1 MGQPLLG
8 VIRIVRGEG
17 KVTITGNESEVNTNQ
32 TRNRIRKALVVAGIA
47 EKFNLRSQELT
58 ENSQVVL
65 QRRYLSK
72 DREGNVLED
81 PEGMFRRVANN
92 LSQADLNY
100 GATEADRQK
109 TEDEFNDVMRCLE
122 FLPNSPT
129 LMNAGRE
136 LQQLSACFVLPVE
149 DSLDSIFSK
158 VKETA
163 LIHKSGGGTGFSF
176 SRLRPEGDVVGSTGG
191 VASGPVSFINA
202 FDAATDV
209 VKQGGT
215 RRGANMGILNVDH
228 PDILSFIRSKED
240 GVHLTNFNISVAV
253 TEDFIEKVKA
263 DEQYDLINPRTGQV
277 SGRLKAREV
286 FQQIVELAWQTGDP
300 GIVFLDRINE
310 GNPNPQLGEIESTN
324 PCVTSDTW
332 VQTSDGPNQVSEL
345 VGHQFTAI
353 VDGRSYTTDE
363 NGFFFTGTKPVLRLV
378 TQEGYSLRL
387 TEDHPVRKIVSRT
400 RYRMEYAWT
409 VAGDLKPGDEVQL
422 HDHRTTSQWPG
433 KYTEA
438 EGYLIGLLVG
448 DGTLKEDQA
457 VISAWPGLGASPGA
471 SIDAAERPGAVS
483 VMETALAATHTLP
496 HRSDYA
502 GWVEIQNRGEYRLGL
517 ASIRNLALELG
528 MAPGNKAIT
537 PAVEQASSSFYQ
549 GFLRGFFDADG
560 TVIGSQ
566 EKGVSVRLSQSDPG
580 RLEAVQRMLLR
591 LGIASQIYRERRPAG
606 HSLLPDGR
614 GGHRLYPSR
623 SQHELVI
630 SNENIVRFSD
640 LVGFADVEKQAKL
653 GGLLR
658 DYKRRLNRERF
669 VARIA
674 SVEADGHEDVYDV
687 AVPSRNAFDANGFYV
702 HNCGEQPLL
711 PYESCN
717 LGSINLA
724 RMVRYTEDDVLM
736 DWDRLERV
744 VNTAVH
750 LLDNVI
756 DMNNYP
762 IDEIAEMSRTT
773 RRIGVGVM
781 GWSDLLVELGIR
793 YDSEDALEL
802 AEEVMRRIQ
811 EDSYASSG
819 RLAERRGTFPAWEG
833 SVYNEP
839 GNVRL
844 MRNSAPVTIA
854 PTGTISI
861 IAGASSGI
869 EPLFAL
875 SYVRNVMDQTRL
887 VEGNPYFEAV
897 ARNEGFY
904 SRELMEQ
911 LAESGSLEELDVP
924 QWVKDVFRV
933 SHDIEPSW
941 HVRMQAAFQTYT
953 DNSVSKTI
961 NFPHSATMEDVEEAY
976 MLAYETGCKGI
987 TVYRDGSKSEQV
999 LSTGATGKHSME
1011 EDAAALVYRAPRE
1024 RPREIRGVT
1033 ERVRTGHG
1041 NMYIT
1046 INFEGDTGEPF
1057 ELFSNLGK
1065 AGGCDSAQL
1074 EAISRLVSLSLRSGI
1089 DAQEIVNHLR
1099 GITCCPAWDEG
1110 TLVRSAPDAV
1120 ALALERHIRENDRGG
1135 NRTPTSEP
1143 EGAQLRFTAE
1153 PVAANFN
1160 GFQTARRCPDCNGP
1174 VVFQEGCVSC
1184 IDGFCGWNKC
1194 D

>member
-1 MGQPLLG
+1 MAAINDREVGSRRLFEVQQ
-8 VIRIVRGEG
+8 
-17 KVTITGNESEVNTNQ
+17 ESDGAPTSNKEA
-32 TRNRIRKALVVAGIA
+32 RERIRKALVVAGIA
-47 EKFNLRSQELT
+47 EKFNGRSQELT
-58 ENSQVVL
+58 ENSRVVL

-100 GATEADRQK
+100 GATEEERQK
-109 TEDEFNDVMRCLE
+109 IEDEFYDVMRCLE

-253 TEDFIEKVKA
+253 TEDFMEKVKA
-263 DEQYDLINPRTGQV
+263 DEQYDLINPRTGQM

-286 FQQIVELAWQTGDP
+286 FQRIVELAWETGDP
-300 GIVFLDRINE
+300 GIVFLDRIND
-310 GNPNPQLGEIESTN
+310 GNPNPQLGAIESTN
-324 PCVTSDTW
+324 P
-332 VQTSDGPNQVSEL
+332 
-345 VGHQFTAI
+345 
-353 VDGRSYTTDE
+353 
-363 NGFFFTGTKPVLRLV
+363 
-378 TQEGYSLRL
+378 
-387 TEDHPVRKIVSRT
+387 
-400 RYRMEYAWT
+400 
-409 VAGDLKPGDEVQL
+409 
-422 HDHRTTSQWPG
+422 
-433 KYTEA
+433 
-438 EGYLIGLLVG
+438 
-448 DGTLKEDQA
+448 
-457 VISAWPGLGASPGA
+457 
-471 SIDAAERPGAVS
+471 
-483 VMETALAATHTLP
+483 
-496 HRSDYA
+496 
-502 GWVEIQNRGEYRLGL
+502 
-517 ASIRNLALELG
+517 
-528 MAPGNKAIT
+528 
-537 PAVEQASSSFYQ
+537 
-549 GFLRGFFDADG
+549 
-560 TVIGSQ
+560 
-566 EKGVSVRLSQSDPG
+566 
-580 RLEAVQRMLLR
+580 
-591 LGIASQIYRERRPAG
+591 
-606 HSLLPDGR
+606 
-614 GGHRLYPSR
+614 
-623 SQHELVI
+623 
-630 SNENIVRFSD
+630 
-640 LVGFADVEKQAKL
+640 
-653 GGLLR
+653 
-658 DYKRRLNRERF
+658 
-669 VARIA
+669 
-674 SVEADGHEDVYDV
+674 
-687 AVPSRNAFDANGFYV
+687 
-702 HNCGEQPLL
+702 CGEQPLL

-724 RMVRYTEDDVLM
+724 RMVKYTEDDVLM

-819 RLAERRGTFPAWEG
+819 RLAERRGAFPAWEG

-839 GNVRL
+839 GNVRM

-911 LAESGSLEELDVP
+911 LAESGSLEELEVP

-1120 ALALERHIRENDRGG
+1120 ALALERHIRDNDRGG
-1135 NRTPTSEP
+1135 SRTPTSEP
-1143 EGAQLRFTAE
+1143 EGAQLRFAAE
-1153 PVAANFN
+1153 PVAASFN
-1160 GFQTARRCPDCNGP
+1160 EFQTARRCPDCNGP

>member
-1 MGQPLLG
+1 MKSVLAKGEL
-8 VIRIVRGEG
+8 IV
-17 KVTITGNESEVNTNQ
+17 TSTQESLSATADQ
-32 TRNRIRKALVVAGIA
+32 ARRNMLRALVDAGIA
-47 EKFNLRSQELT
+47 RQINERSDELT
-58 ENSQVVL
+58 ENARVVL

-100 GATEADRQK
+100 GATEPDRQAV
-109 TEDEFNDVMRCLE
+109 EDEFYDVMRRLE

-136 LQQLSACFVLPVE
+136 LQQLSACFVLPVG

-228 PDILSFIRSKED
+228 PDILRFIRSKED
-240 GVHLTNFNISVAV
+240 GIHLTNFNISVAV
-253 TEDFIEKVKA
+253 TEDFMERVKNNQ
-263 DEQYDLINPRTGQV
+263 DYDLVNPRSQQV
-277 SGRLKAREV
+277 VGTLNARDV

-300 GIVFLDRINE
+300 GIVFLDRINR
-310 GNPNPQLGEIESTN
+310 GNPNPQLGDIESTN
-324 PCVTSDTW
+324 PCVTADTW
-332 VQTSDGPNQVSEL
+332 VQTSEGPRQVNEL
-345 VGHQFTAI
+345 AGRQFTAM
-353 VDGRSYTTDE
+353 VDGHEFDSGNR
-363 NGFFFTGTKPVLRLV
+363 GFFPTGTKRIVKL
-378 TQEGYSLRL
+378 TTGEGFCVRL
-387 TEDHPVRKIVSRT
+387 TEDHLVRKVVERT
-400 RYRMEYAWT
+400 RYQVQYAWT
-409 VAGDLKPGDEVQL
+409 AARDLKPGDEVRL
-422 HDHRTTSQWPG
+422 HDHRQASQWSG
-433 KYTEA
+433 EYTEA

-448 DGTLKEDQA
+448 DGTIKDDKA
-457 VISAWPGLGASPGA
+457 VISAWPGTGMAVGTS
-471 SIDAAERPGAVS
+471 ERPGAVA
-483 VMETALAATHTLP
+483 VMETALAATLTLP

-502 GWVEIQNRGEYRLGL
+502 GWMEVPGRGEYRLSPAAVRHL
-517 ASIRNLALELG
+517 ARDLG
-528 MAPGNKAIT
+528 MTPGKKGIT
-537 PAVEQASSSFYQ
+537 PTIEKTSSAFYQ

-560 TVIGSQ
+560 TVGGSQ
-566 EKGVSVRLSQSDPG
+566 EKGVSVRLSQSDAK

-591 LGIASQIYRERRPAG
+591 LGIASRIYRERRPAG
-606 HSLLPDGR
+606 HSLLPDGH
-614 GGHRLYPSR
+614 GGHRLYPTQA
-623 SQHELVI
+623 QHELVI
-630 SNENIVRFSD
+630 SNENIARFAE
-640 LVGFADVEKQAKL
+640 LVGFADGEKQAKL
-653 GGLLR
+653 DGLLG
-658 DYKRRLNRERF
+658 DYQRRLNRERF
-669 VARIA
+669 VARVE
-674 SVEADGHEDVYDV
+674 SVESDGSEDVFDV
-687 AVPSRNAFDANGFYV
+687 SVPGCNAFDANGFYV

-724 RMVRYTEDDVLM
+724 RMVRYTDDDVSI
-736 DWDRLERV
+736 DWDRLARV
-744 VNTAVH
+744 VRTAVH

-762 IDEIAEMSRTT
+762 IQRIAEMSRTT

-781 GWSDLLVELGIR
+781 GWSDLLVELGLR
-793 YDSEDALEL
+793 YDSEKALQL
-802 AEEVMRRIQ
+802 AEEVMGRIQ
-811 EDSYASSG
+811 EESYRSSG
-819 RLAERRGTFPAWEG
+819 ELAQRRGPFPSWEG
-833 SVYNEP
+833 SVYNQGSESSET
-839 GNVRL
+839 RL

-875 SYVRNVMDQTRL
+875 SFVRNVMDRTRL
-887 VEGNPYFEAV
+887 VEVNPYFEAV
-897 ARNEGFY
+897 ARSEGFY
-904 SRELMEQ
+904 SQELMEQ
-911 LAESGSLEELDVP
+911 LAETGSLEELDVP
-924 QWVKDVFRV
+924 GWVKDIFRV
-933 SHDIEPSW
+933 SRDISPEW
-941 HVRMQAAFQTYT
+941 HVRMQAAFQTHT

-961 NFPHSATMEDVEEAY
+961 NFPYDATTGDVSQAY

-999 LSTGATGKHSME
+999 LSTGDTAKHGSDAPVE
-1011 EDAAALVYRAPRE
+1011 EAPTYRATRA
-1024 RPREIRGVT
+1024 RPREIHGVT

-1046 INFEGDTGEPF
+1046 VNFDDQQQPF
-1057 ELFSNLGK
+1057 ELFSTLGK

-1074 EAISRLVSLSLRSGI
+1074 EAISRLVSLALRSGI
-1089 DAQEIVNHLR
+1089 DAQNIVDHLR

-1120 ALALERHIRENDRGG
+1120 ALALERHLRLHARGTDG
-1135 NRTPTSEP
+1135 STVPEP
-1143 EGAQLRFTAE
+1143 EATQLRFMTE
-1153 PVAANFN
+1153 VVAWKE
-1160 GFQTARRCPDCNGP
+1160 GGYQSSHRCPDCNGP
-1174 VVFQEGCVSC
+1174 VEFREGCLSC
-1184 IDGFCGWNKC
+1184 ADTFCGWNKC